1 MHVPIVTLSAEDNV
15 KIIKQLE
22 SGFQRTINWNKY
34 HPKFKTFPE
43 NRYLNYLNDPGFQ
56 GINRLFVLPFKNET
70 DKEVHTK
77 CYLPTEETK
86 DHNINSNG
94 RSFFDQLI
102 KNYFKTYDSI
112 RQIATGQGDNYAT
125 GCLLD

>member
-15 KIIKQLE
+15 KLLKQLE
-22 SGFQRTINWNKY
+22 SGFKRTINWNKY

-43 NRYLNYLNDPGFQ
+43 NRYLNYLNDLGFQ

-77 CYLPTEETK
+77 CYLPTKETK
-86 DHNINSNG
+86 DHNINING

-102 KNYFKTYDSI
+102 KNDFKTYDSI
-112 RQIATGQGDNYAT
+112 RQIATGQGDNYTT
-125 GCLLD
+125 GCLLN